1 MWHYR
6 SVHGPGI
13 SGVPR
18 RSGSWRTASGKSRMK
33 IFYFPAFFQIFFR
46 ILLDFSGFFSGFW
59 QLLFWA
65 ARTWTW
71 TKNLPQIFSS
81 QKTTKNNII
90 IMLLHTYLL
99 QIVQKNWMKKEKR
112 SCFDFFV
119 MLRVISWSAIYISS
133 DCTVLHKIKR
143 RKIVQALSPR
153 IFLSTVDKIIG
164 TKYICTKYVDRN
176 YNIHLQNTTTLLPI
190 IQELFFH
197 VIIFFCPAQI
207 KNIYCFSQK
216 KYQLK
221 NVFKNKTVGFFN

>member
-1 MWHYR
+1 M
-6 SVHGPGI
+6 
-13 SGVPR
+13 
-18 RSGSWRTASGKSRMK
+18 T
-33 IFYFPAFFQIFFR
+33 
-46 ILLDFSGFFSGFW
+46 ILLP
-59 QLLFWA
+59 Q
-65 ARTWTW
+65 
-71 TKNLPQIFSS
+71 KLPQIKFQSTT
-81 QKTTKNNII
+81 TTKKQKQYY
-90 IMLLHTYLL
+90 YLL
-99 QIVQKNWMKKEKR
+99 QIVQKIWMKKEKR

-221 NVFKNKTVGFFN
+221 NVFKNKLLVFSIKNKIKPEILLQK